1 MGIKQKIIDIY
12 TGFTN
17 YASKEKLPEFI
28 KEQVLYR
35 MELCK
40 DCANSSHCTH
50 CGCISPVLFFSSTKT
65 DALGKWG
72 PMVSEE
78 EWNKYKETDE
88 YKEYLKIKEDDT
100 IGQSDTGSRDE
111 GDSGSIEQS
120 EGNAIP

>member
-72 PMVSEE
+72 PMVRFIS
-78 EWNKYKETDE
+78 
-88 YKEYLKIKEDDT
+88 
-100 IGQSDTGSRDE
+100 
-111 GDSGSIEQS
+111 
-120 EGNAIP
+120 